1 MLLASDAQEDITY
14 REVLLFEHFA
24 HKAYFSS
31 KMQLCG
37 GHLPHHSPRL
47 SLKAVEKYWKTFI
60 LIPPSSSLH
69 NVYLCN

>member
-24 HKAYFSS
+24 TKPISQVRCNFVW
-31 KMQLCG
+31 
-37 GHLPHHSPRL
+37 GHLPHQSPRL

>member
-1 MLLASDAQEDITY
+1 MLLESDAQENITY

-37 GHLPHHSPRL
+37 GASTAPHPKTL
-47 SLKAVEKYWKTFI
+47 S
-60 LIPPSSSLH
+60 
-69 NVYLCN
+69 

>member
-31 KMQLCG
+31 KIQLCVG
-37 GHLPHHSPRL
+37 ASTAPEPKTL
-47 SLKAVEKYWKTFI
+47 S
-60 LIPPSSSLH
+60 
-69 NVYLCN
+69 